1 MKLTLDA
8 RADVNLIRGYAA
20 EGLKIGTRTVSSP
33 ACIVAADTLI
43 TDWTA
48 PNARELVAAHL
59 QPVFELEPEVVVLG
73 TGAEQRF
80 PSAEV
85 RDAFASRGIGLE
97 PMDLHAACRTY
108 NILVQEERRVVALL
122 FLN

>member
-20 EGLKIGTRTVSSP
+20 GGLRIGARTVSST
-33 ACIVAADTLI
+33 CIVTAEKLI
-43 TDWTA
+43 TEVSA
-48 PNARELVAAHL
+48 PSAAALETAHL
-59 QPVFELEPEVVVLG
+59 EPIFELDPQVVILG
-73 TGAEQRF
+73 TGALERF

-85 RDAFASRGIGLE
+85 RQAFAARGIGLE
-97 PMDLHAACRTY
+97 PMDLRAACRTY